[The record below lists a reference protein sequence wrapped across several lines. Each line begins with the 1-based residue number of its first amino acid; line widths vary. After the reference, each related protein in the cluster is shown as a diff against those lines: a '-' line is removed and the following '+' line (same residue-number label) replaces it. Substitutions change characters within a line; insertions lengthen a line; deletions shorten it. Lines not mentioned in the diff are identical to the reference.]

1 MLGPQKHQH
10 NVSPNVLRGPC
21 EGGVS
26 NQNLAEQNELGQFC
40 LAAFGFSAF
49 CLVNKCY
56 PEITSIEMRK
66 VNSFSTSK

>member
-26 NQNLAEQNELGQFC
+26 NQKLAEEYELGQFC
-40 LAAFGFSAF
+40 LAA
-49 CLVNKCY
+49 LVNKCY
-56 PEITSIEMRK
+56 PGTILSEKRK
-66 VNSFSTSK
+66 VNSFST